1 MSVPLDEPPGPHLCS
16 ALLSRFF
23 SSPQCLPIWEN
34 IPASGRSKAPVLFG
48 AHSPHGSRPDAT
60 AMISFVQRGR
70 FPFRTVC
77 LDMRRWRGAVVK
89 GGDLG
94 IGPWLQVPVPLL
106 ASRVTLGELH

>member
-1 MSVPLDEPPGPHLCS
+1 MSLPLDEPPGPHLCS

-60 AMISFVQRGR
+60 AMIGFIKGVV
-70 FPFRTVC
+70 FPSGPSASTC
-77 LDMRRWRGAVVK
+77 
-89 GGDLG
+89 GGG
-94 IGPWLQVPVPLL
+94 VEQWL
-106 ASRVTLGELH
+106 RVGTLGSGPGFKSQSLSSPAG